1 MKNSMGIPQKVRAT
15 ISSSNS
21 TPGYLYEVNNYSVNN
36 RVSKYTK
43 RKLIKVK
50 EEIDKSTIIISDFN
64 TVFQWLLLIIVTQ
77 VDSKDTGDSNNTIR
91 QLDLFNI
98 CVTFHSRSE
107 DNTLF
112 SDALRIFIKIVYML
126 NPKRSINKYKRINIM
141 KCFLWLQI
149 ELTEDQ

>member
-112 SDALRIFIKIVYML
+112 SNALRIFIKIVYML

-141 KCFLWLQI
+141 KCFLWLKI